1 MVVGCVDGG
10 CQDLPSELKNT
21 KTDLGGGSYG
31 QVGGGVGL
39 IRGGANTRGCEVRV
53 LGVGWAKWL
62 GGAGARWFEVQAPSR
77 LSFGRKF
84 GGNANFGGFHGGKG
98 GDCWGGAR
106 STCQTSNPWTK
117 TTKSHKIQQI
127 ARKFFGAI
135 FVGIFEFGRKT
146 TKSS

>member
-1 MVVGCVDGG
+1 MAGLNGPGVGV
-10 CQDLPSELKNT
+10 
-21 KTDLGGGSYG
+21 LGGWWCGHR
-31 QVGGGVGL
+31 GVF
-39 IRGGANTRGCEVRV
+39 V
-53 LGVGWAKWL
+53 LGVN
-62 GGAGARWFEVQAPSR
+62 
-77 LSFGRKF
+77 FGVIAKF
-84 GGNANFGGFHGGKG
+84 GGFRGGKG

-127 ARKFFGAI
+127 ARKKFGAI